1 MRSERAAP
9 KFAWT
14 TNRALAAAALV
25 LGVAALAGNPYHGH
39 TVTMNTQDLATI
51 VASKVDHVTATELA
65 DWIIQNRS
73 DYRLIDVREPAEFAA
88 DHIPTA
94 ENVPITDLPDAGLGR
109 NEKIVLVSEGGIHSA
124 QAWMLLR
131 AQKYTG
137 VYILFGGLDA
147 WKDEVVFPVAPAN
160 PGPKRRVR
168 SARRAGEPL
177 LRWCA
182 ARGRLRLGSRRPARG
197 RVAPSTP
204 APTAAKA
211 PPPPA
216 ASKSAPPKKKK
227 EGC

>member
-1 MRSERAAP
+1 MSAAP

-14 TNRALAAAALV
+14 RNRVLAAAALG
-25 LGVAALAGNPYHGH
+25 LGVLALAGNPYRGH

-65 DWIIQNRS
+65 DWIVQNRS
-73 DYRLIDVREPAEFAA
+73 DYRLIDVRDPAEFAV

-94 ENVPITDLPDAGLGR
+94 ENIPITDLPDAGLGR

-147 WKDEVVFPVAPAN
+147 WRDEVVSPI
-160 PGPKRRVR
+160 
-168 SARRAGEPL
+168 
-177 LRWCA
+177 
-182 ARGRLRLGSRRPARG
+182 
-197 RVAPSTP
+197 APSNPTPEEARAFERAVQVSRFFGGAPRAAVSDSAAGAPRLLATP
-204 APTAAKA
+204 APASPAPTIAKA

-216 ASKSAPPKKKK
+216 AAKTAPPKKKK